1 MEDRD
6 IFDKWA
12 EDLPHERKVQVAE
25 ELLLISGSD
34 KLTPLTPEE
43 QKIVEEA
50 EKFLLQRD

>member
-1 MEDRD
+1 MDGTL
-6 IFDKWA
+6 IFNEWA

>member
-1 MEDRD
+1 MDGNK
-6 IFDKWA
+6 IFQEWA

-34 KLTPLTPEE
+34 KLTPLTPKE